1 MVSKK
6 VSTGFPEARGVGYIL
21 VRRTGLCDPEVG
33 AGVGRRLFTS
43 PLTIT
48 RRPAGGLQGDCRALG
63 LGLGQA
69 KEGQE
74 RRQEFGD
81 DVIGRIL
88 PMLQVYPE
96 KAHRRDEGAEAG
108 WL

>member
-1 MVSKK
+1 MRS
-6 VSTGFPEARGVGYIL
+6 GGRGWSRAAAIHQPPDDHKE
-21 VRRTGLCDPEVG
+21 TS
-33 AGVGRRLFTS
+33 GR
-43 PLTIT
+43 
-48 RRPAGGLQGDCRALG
+48 LQGDCRALG